1 MLESFLRLD
10 NKAVIKNFVPKVY
23 SDRIYK
29 TEKNRKE
36 IADSDSTKTGIYRF
50 YGIFMET
57 NQMIGYVKYHI
68 LFDSPTIEIDRIE
81 VDSLYRDKGYG
92 TMLMRQSLC
101 YLVNDFPHIK
111 KVIVCSTASA
121 TPFYEKNQF
130 VPYFGDN
137 NLEKTLQKKY

>member
-36 IADSDSTKTGIYRF
+36 VADSDSTKKGIYRF
-50 YGIFMET
+50 YGIFIGT

-92 TMLMRQSLC
+92 TMLMGQSLC
-101 YLVNDFPHIK
+101 D
-111 KVIVCSTASA
+111 
-121 TPFYEKNQF
+121 
-130 VPYFGDN
+130 
-137 NLEKTLQKKY
+137 